1 MNGDLDTMKDKSI
14 AKKKTD
20 QELLDAVN
28 KPNPSEADKQ
38 ALREMFKEHPEIW
51 QATADLSAKV
61 EDKIISDACSTSY
74 AAKQAFRKKLAV
86 MRDNLGWQTASE
98 MEKILIEQVCLN
110 WLRLNFLE
118 DIHYTKT
125 TGSHSSEHG
134 VYWDK
139 RLNSAQRR
147 YLRAC
152 ESLAKVKRLLA
163 EAELREQQARNKRSK
178 STMIATKLLKDL
190 TN

>member
-1 MNGDLDTMKDKSI
+1 MEVTIRATSKEAMEIINATNKEKPNEKDVEALHKLFNEKPQI
-14 AKKKTD
+14 W
-20 QELLDAVN
+20 QELTDLAESVQN
-28 KPNPSEADKQ
+28 RILSESFSSSVM
-38 ALREMFKEHPEIW
+38 LKE
-51 QATADLSAKV
+51 
-61 EDKIISDACSTSY
+61 SY
-74 AAKQAFRKKLAV
+74 KKRLTL
-86 MRDNLGWQTASE
+86 MRDNLGWSAASE
-98 MEKILIEQVCLN
+98 IERILIEQVCLN
-110 WLRLNFLE
+110 WLRLNLIESLHF
-118 DIHYTKT
+118 TKT

-134 VYWDK
+134 IYWEK
-139 RLNSAQRR
+139 RLSGAQRR